1 MLYKRGKTWWIDF
14 TAANGQRIRRSACTT
29 DKTKAQELHD
39 QLKAQTWREVHLGA
53 IPRHT
58 WDEAGLRWIDERN
71 FKASIGK
78 DMTELAWLQPYF
90 SGKYLDELNRTYI
103 SEVLEK
109 KRQET
114 SASNANRYLALIRSI
129 LNACVVWGWLENS
142 PKLSPYKEPRRRIR
156 WLTPDEAGR
165 LLAEL
170 PEHLKEMVIFSLA
183 TGLRQANVALLRWN
197 QVDLQRGVAWIHP
210 DQAKARKAIGV
221 PLNETAVGV
230 IRRQIGRH
238 PIYVFTYKNRPVRQT
253 NTKAWKKALDRAGIQ
268 DFRWHDLRHTWASW
282 HVQSGTSLSRLQ
294 EMGGWESVEMVR
306 RYAHIAPEH
315 LAEDSVKIDTLLKAA
330 TDHGTNTS
338 QPTFCDSSNTA

>member
-1 MLYKRGKTWWIDF
+1 MLYKRGNTWWMDF
-14 TAANGQRIRRSACTT
+14 TAPNGQRIRRSSGAT
-29 DKTKAQELHD
+29 DKIKAQELHD
-39 QLKAQTWREVHLGA
+39 RLKAQAWREVQLGA

-58 WDEAGLRWIDERN
+58 WDEAGLRWIEERN

-78 DMTELAWLQPYF
+78 DMTELAWLQSHF

-103 SEVLEK
+103 SEVLEI

-114 SASNANRYLALIRSI
+114 SAANANRYLALVRSI
-129 LNACVVWGWLENS
+129 LNACVVWGWLENP

-170 PEHLKEMVIFSLA
+170 PQHLKDMVEFSLA
-183 TGLRQANVALLRWN
+183 TGLRQANVALLSWN
-197 QVDLQRGVAWIHP
+197 QVDLHRRVAWIHP

-221 PLNETAVGV
+221 PLNETAVSV

-238 PIYVFTYKNRPVRQT
+238 PIFIFTYKDRPVRQT
-253 NTKAWKKALDRAGIQ
+253 NTKAWKKALARAGIQ
-268 DFRWHDLRHTWASW
+268 GFRWHDLRHTWASW

-306 RYAHIAPEH
+306 RYAHLAPEH
-315 LAEDSVKIDTLLKAA
+315 LAEDSAKIDTLLKAVTA
-330 TDHGTNTS
+330 HGTNTS
-338 QPTFCDSSNTA
+338 QSAFGSSSNAG